1 MFNKIRDSLV
11 FLPGCSLAR
20 SFAAGISRLL
30 LRLRLFRKKVYIG
43 YGCKLFEVGFEGYS
57 KVYPR
62 CSLWR
67 SSIGLATYI
76 ASGATLES
84 ANVGRYCS
92 IGPDVCV
99 GLATHP
105 LNYPSTHPAFYS
117 PLFQSSISFQDT
129 ALVEEMSQAV
139 TIGHDVWIGAR
150 VLVLGGVN
158 IGIGAV
164 VAAGAVVTKDVPP
177 YAIVA
182 GVPAR
187 IIRYRFN
194 EDQIRTLLETRWWD
208 MSIAELKA
216 SKDLFGRPYDA
227 GNWLSP

>member
-1 MFNKIRDSLV
+1 
-11 FLPGCSLAR
+11 
-20 SFAAGISRLL
+20 
-30 LRLRLFRKKVYIG
+30 
-43 YGCKLFEVGFEGYS
+43 
-57 KVYPR
+57 
-62 CSLWR
+62 
-67 SSIGLATYI
+67 
-76 ASGATLES
+76 
-84 ANVGRYCS
+84 
-92 IGPDVCV
+92 
-99 GLATHP
+99 
-105 LNYPSTHPAFYS
+105 
-117 PLFQSSISFQDT
+117 
-129 ALVEEMSQAV
+129 MSQAV